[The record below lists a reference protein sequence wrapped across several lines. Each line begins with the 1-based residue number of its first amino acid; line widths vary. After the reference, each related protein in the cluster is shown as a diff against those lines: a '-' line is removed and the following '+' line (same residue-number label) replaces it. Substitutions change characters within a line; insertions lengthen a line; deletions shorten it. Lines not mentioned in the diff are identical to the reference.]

1 MSIFPDLPTTQWT
14 KSVKSRRDA
23 EMGSDPTRRR
33 AMAEFTDALTDKH
46 IAFIAKQPVFFTATA
61 AADGRINLSPKGYAD
76 SFRILSDTQVAYLDL
91 GGSGNETQ
99 AHLAADGRIT
109 VMFCAFDRSA
119 LILRIYGRG
128 RPVLPQD
135 DEWEALAAHFTLLP
149 GTRQIFVI
157 DVESVQTSCGWGVP
171 MMELQHERDTLQKYH
186 RQADR
191 ALWVEKFKAR
201 TKSIDG
207 LPTRPTD
214 RFIKIGRAHVSTPAT
229 NAHIVCRLLLE
240 KK

>member
-91 GGSGNETQ
+91 GGSGNETH
-99 AHLAADGRIT
+99 AHL
-109 VMFCAFDRSA
+109 DRKS
-119 LILRIYGRG
+119 
-128 RPVLPQD
+128 
-135 DEWEALAAHFTLLP
+135 
-149 GTRQIFVI
+149 TRLN
-157 DVESVQTSCGWGVP
+157 SS
-171 MMELQHERDTLQKYH
+171 H
-186 RQADR
+186 
-191 ALWVEKFKAR
+191 
-201 TKSIDG
+201 
-207 LPTRPTD
+207 
-214 RFIKIGRAHVSTPAT
+214 
-229 NAHIVCRLLLE
+229 
-240 KK
+240 